1 MSDRASTDA
10 AQPTSSTPTEP
21 IDQLASPKAHQPAAA
36 PPVVGREEFE
46 KALETQVIAEKEVT
60 RANDRAAAARR
71 RLPMVEVP
79 DYEFTG
85 EDGPVRLSELFAGR
99 YLLLVQNVM
108 YGSDWDEGCP
118 SCTWAVD
125 NLPANTGRMDEE
137 EISFAMIS
145 EAPIDKLRAWRA
157 KQGWPHTW
165 VSSAGTGYH
174 EDWGWTLTSEDGSYS
189 GPVPG
194 YSYFLLRDGKV
205 YLTYATYA
213 RGTEAILPV
222 AHIMDRTVYGRQ
234 QDWEDS
240 PAGWPQYP
248 TYG

>member
-1 MSDRASTDA
+1 MSE
-10 AQPTSSTPTEP
+10 STPTASP
-21 IDQLASPKAHQPAAA
+21 RSPKAQQPAAT
-36 PPVVGREEFE
+36 PPIAGRAEFE
-46 KALETQVIAEKEVT
+46 AALDAQVALDKEAT
-60 RANDRAAAARR
+60 RASDRAAAARR
-71 RLPMVEVP
+71 RLPMVEVE
-79 DYEFTG
+79 DYGFTG
-85 EDGPVRLSELFAGR
+85 EQGPVRLSELFAGR

-108 YGSDWDEGCP
+108 FGTDWDEGCP
-118 SCTWAVD
+118 SCSWAVD
-125 NLPANTGRMDEE
+125 NLPANMGRLDEE

-145 EAPIDKLRAWRA
+145 EAPIEKLSAWRE

-174 EDWGWTLTSEDGSYS
+174 GDWGWTLRDESSGYT

-194 YSYFLLRDGKV
+194 YSYYLLREGKV
-205 YLTYATYA
+205 YLTYATRA
-213 RGTEAILPV
+213 RGTEAILPS

-240 PAGWPQYP
+240 PEGWPQYP

>member
-1 MSDRASTDA
+1 MDEVAMSETSTDQTA
-10 AQPTSSTPTEP
+10 HR
-21 IDQLASPKAHQPAAA
+21 KAHQPAAT
-36 PPVVGREEFE
+36 PPVVDRSDFE
-46 KALETQVIAEKEVT
+46 SAVAAQWVLDKEVT
-60 RANDRAAAARR
+60 RAGDRAAAARR
-71 RLPMVEVP
+71 RLPMVEVE

-108 YGSDWDEGCP
+108 FGADWDAGCP
-118 SCTWAVD
+118 SCSWAVD
-125 NLPANTGRMDEE
+125 NLPANMGRLDEE

-145 EAPIDKLRAWRA
+145 EAPIDRLRAWREM
-157 KQGWPHTW
+157 QGWPHTW
-165 VSSAGTGYH
+165 VSSAGTTYH
-174 EDWGWTLTSEDGSYS
+174 WDWGWTLREEDGGYS

-194 YSYFLLRDGKV
+194 YSYYLLREGRV
-205 YLTYATYA
+205 FLTYATWA

-222 AHIMDRTVYGRQ
+222 AQIMDRTVYGRQ

-240 PAGWPQYP
+240 PEGWPQYP

>member
-1 MSDRASTDA
+1 VLRNDEEVAMSKEQ
-10 AQPTSSTPTEP
+10 QP
-21 IDQLASPKAHQPAAA
+21 DVA
-36 PPVVGREEFE
+36 PPVVDRDAFDE
-46 KALETQVIAEKEVT
+46 ALAAQVQDEKELT
-60 RANDRAAAARR
+60 RHGDRVSAARR
-71 RLPMVEVP
+71 RLPMVRVD

-85 EDGPVRLSELFAGR
+85 VDGPVRLTELFGDR

-108 YGSDWDEGCP
+108 YGRDWDAGCP

-125 NLPANTGRMDEE
+125 NLPADMGRLDDEG
-137 EISFAMIS
+137 IAFAMVS
-145 EAPIDKLRAWRA
+145 EGPIDKLEAWRA
-157 KQGWPHTW
+157 QHGWPHTW
-165 VSSAGTGYH
+165 VSSGATSYH
-174 EDWGWTLTSEDGSYS
+174 DDWGWTVHSDDWD

-194 YSYFLLRDGKV
+194 YSYYLLRDGV
-205 YLTYATYA
+205 PYLTYATGS

-240 PAGWPQYP
+240 PEGWPQYP